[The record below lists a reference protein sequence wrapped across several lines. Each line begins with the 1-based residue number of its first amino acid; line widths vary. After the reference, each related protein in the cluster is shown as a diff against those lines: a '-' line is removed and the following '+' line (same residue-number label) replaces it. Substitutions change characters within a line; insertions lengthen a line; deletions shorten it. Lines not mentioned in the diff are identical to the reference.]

1 MKQVRQVTTDRAL
14 MAKYRK
20 YRKQAEQM
28 VAEDWAM
35 IEKLAFALYERKR
48 PEREDI
54 EEILGIEIGSGH
66 PGLAL
71 DNPPTEK
78 QLVTLRP

>member
-1 MKQVRQVTTDRAL
+1 
-14 MAKYRK
+14 
-20 YRKQAEQM
+20 
-28 VAEDWAM
+28 M